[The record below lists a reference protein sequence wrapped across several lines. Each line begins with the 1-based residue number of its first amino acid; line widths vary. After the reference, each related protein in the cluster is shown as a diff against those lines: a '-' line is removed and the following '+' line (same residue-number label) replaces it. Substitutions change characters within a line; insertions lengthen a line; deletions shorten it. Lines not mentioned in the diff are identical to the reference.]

1 MKKIIPFKK
10 DIIFKTNLSEITSIS
25 LEHTLHQASDH
36 LISGDLIVSGEY
48 LMTDSS
54 TNTELFSYNLPFE
67 INYDD
72 RYDLKN
78 VEIDIEDFYYEIVNN
93 NILSVNIEI
102 GVDKLIEKKLPPIE
116 ERARDVKQLVED
128 NIKKEDDKMDE
139 KDINKEERDNKI
151 SETSK
156 VELESSVIS
165 TSVSKE
171 SSESTAKVSSINDIL
186 ESVSSEDERYVT
198 YKVYIVREEDTIES
212 ICNKYNIQKQFIEP
226 YNDLSNIKI
235 GDKLI
240 IPYLNE

>member
-25 LEHTLHQASDH
+25 LEHTLHPASEH
-36 LISGDLIVSGEY
+36 SISGDLIVSGEY

-54 TNTELFSYNLPFE
+54 TNTEFFSYNLPFE

-93 NILSVNIEI
+93 NVLSVNIEI
-102 GVDKLIEKKLPPIE
+102 GVDKLFEKKLPPLE
-116 ERARDVKQLVED
+116 EKTRDIKQLEEE
-128 NIKKEDDKMDE
+128 NEIKEEEDKMIQE
-139 KDINKEERDNKI
+139 KIDRKSEENKI
-151 SETSK
+151 EDVQLEKAAVITDKREVSISE
-156 VELESSVIS
+156 VG
-165 TSVSKE
+165 
-171 SSESTAKVSSINDIL
+171 SINDIF
-186 ESVSSEDERYVT
+186 ESVSKEDERYVT
-198 YKVYIVREEDTIES
+198 YKVYIVREDDTIES